1 MHVVNLLQTKLGY
14 MFCSRFELFI
24 VSGAST
30 NHGLPSLMPI
40 FAGNAFFHSSC
51 ISIIFVWSHKAIFFL
66 KNKVILSSILVK
78 ANGPSNNFLP
88 YVLQL

>member
-14 MFCSRFELFI
+14 MFCSCFELFI

-40 FAGNAFFHSSC
+40 FAGNAFFTVVVSQSFLFGH
-51 ISIIFVWSHKAIFFL
+51 IKPYFF
-66 KNKVILSSILVK
+66 
-78 ANGPSNNFLP
+78 
-88 YVLQL
+88 